1 MTAVNTKGDM
11 GQKNT
16 RKSCQELLRCVY
28 HKGLISMFAYK
39 VIQITTARRLLLP
52 GDCHLFSR

>member
-1 MTAVNTKGDM
+1 MTAVTTTGDM

-39 VIQITTARRLLLP
+39 VIQITTATTP
-52 GDCHLFSR
+52 FACDCHLFSR